1 MTIKSSNY
9 KGLDEQPLLAGG
21 AIGLGIGWFYHR
33 EDPFT
38 RGALN
43 RMVSYTGLGVVIAFA
58 IQYTTRSLMMFKKLN
73 N

>member
-1 MTIKSSNY
+1 MTGKSFDY
-9 KGLDEQPLLAGG
+9 KGLDDQPLLAGG
-21 AIGLGIGWFYHR
+21 AIGLGIGWFFHR
-33 EDPFT
+33 EAPFT
-38 RGALN
+38 RPALN

>member
-38 RGALN
+38 RPALN